1 MIYVGW
7 YGVYLITVN
16 TRQYLFFIELIFE
29 LGPYL
34 DPKKFKLKPL
44 TCRKSKLQS
53 KCVDRVGGKRERVV
67 RQVCRIKRNMMRHNT
82 RELPTE
88 TDSSYRIRNG
98 ILYWED
104 SLAKDMKSY
113 ERSLLEEKLRDAV
126 LRLDKAQNQIVSLD
140 KQIRELDLLYK
151 RAQTTKKHSFRY
163 NLRLRLS
170 VITGRTYKFFH
181 TPTFNRDL
189 WASLT

>member
-1 MIYVGW
+1 
-7 YGVYLITVN
+7 
-16 TRQYLFFIELIFE
+16 
-29 LGPYL
+29 
-34 DPKKFKLKPL
+34 
-44 TCRKSKLQS
+44 
-53 KCVDRVGGKRERVV
+53 
-67 RQVCRIKRNMMRHNT
+67 
-82 RELPTE
+82 
-88 TDSSYRIRNG
+88 
-98 ILYWED
+98 
-104 SLAKDMKSY
+104 MKSY

-170 VITGRTYKFFH
+170 VIKGRTYKFFH

-189 WASLT
+189 

>member
-1 MIYVGW
+1 MIWSHFHKCNYSVIFI
-7 YGVYLITVN
+7 LIG
-16 TRQYLFFIELIFE
+16 IIFE
-29 LGPYL
+29 LGLYP
-34 DPKKFKLKPL
+34 DPTICKLKPL
-44 TCRKSKLQS
+44 TCKKSKLQS

-181 TPTFNRDL
+181 TPTFNHDL
-189 WASLT
+189 WVSLT

>member
-7 YGVYLITVN
+7 YGVYFINVN
-16 TRQYLFFIELIFE
+16 TRQFLFFIELIFE
-29 LGPYL
+29 IGPYL
-34 DPKKFKLKPL
+34 DPTKCEWKPL

-189 WASLT
+189 WVSLT